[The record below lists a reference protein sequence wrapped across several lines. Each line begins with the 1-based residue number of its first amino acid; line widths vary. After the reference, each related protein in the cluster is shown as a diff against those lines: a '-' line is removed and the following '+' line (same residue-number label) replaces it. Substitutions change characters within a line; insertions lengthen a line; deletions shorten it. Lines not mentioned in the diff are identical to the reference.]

1 MALLAIFL
9 VISLAGAILFA
20 LAEASI
26 FSLSDSRIRSLS
38 ESGRRGSLSLSR
50 LRGHAA
56 RFLVLLRLGRVV
68 SIVGFGLLS
77 AVLGTM
83 HWGIGGLV
91 ICAVIGSAIIVLLGE
106 LLPLRLAL
114 EWAVPIALVLAPP
127 MRIISWI
134 VATVL
139 LPLAQLTPPVVER
152 PTLSGTLTKREV
164 RDLTVH
170 DQTVGANADNQNE

>member
-83 HWGIGGLV
+83 HWGIGSLV
-91 ICAVIGSAIIVLLGE
+91 ICAVICSAIIVVLGA

-114 EWAVPIALVLAPP
+114 EPAFPSALVPAPP
-127 MRIISWI
+127 
-134 VATVL
+134 
-139 LPLAQLTPPVVER
+139 LPLCSWFLPPV
-152 PTLSGTLTKREV
+152 
-164 RDLTVH
+164 
-170 DQTVGANADNQNE
+170 